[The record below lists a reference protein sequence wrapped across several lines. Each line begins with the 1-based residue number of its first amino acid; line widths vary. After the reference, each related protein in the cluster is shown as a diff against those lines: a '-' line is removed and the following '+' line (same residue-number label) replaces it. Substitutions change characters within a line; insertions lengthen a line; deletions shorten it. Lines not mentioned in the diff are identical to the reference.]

1 MKIIVTHKRTSSG
14 ASYGWFFRF
23 FHSVAVIW

>member
-1 MKIIVTHKRTSSG
+1 MKIIVTNKRTSSG

-23 FHSVAVIW
+23 FHSVAVI

>member
-1 MKIIVTHKRTSSG
+1 MKFIVTHKMTSSG

-23 FHSVAVIW
+23 FHSVAVI